1 MAQDECY
8 VSFVSKFAREIHVL
22 SFHFTFISNFLIII
36 IVHVTTLCI
45 TNYQKFNT
53 NLTYTME
60 AGEFF
65 ILFYFIYL
73 VNFKECQTRF
83 VYLNKKTTSR
93 GENLLIKVG
102 IWSESLF
109 P

>member
-1 MAQDECY
+1 
-8 VSFVSKFAREIHVL
+8 
-22 SFHFTFISNFLIII
+22 
-36 IVHVTTLCI
+36 
-45 TNYQKFNT
+45 
-53 NLTYTME
+53 ME

-102 IWSESLF
+102 I
-109 P
+109 